1 MQLKEL
7 QHRAKNNLQ
16 IITALIRLESRTPV
30 DAERGEG
37 EIWPRA
43 GRLSVT
49 IVRSLDQHAG
59 AVVKVEP
66 QPCDGIRVT
75 IAFAAAAGGCPFNPR
90 MKRANQDLYR
100 GRHDQLLRQSGKRRK
115 PKGCPAKRTPLDQ

>member
-16 IITALIRLESRTPV
+16 IITAVIRLESRTPV

-37 EIWPRA
+37 ETWPRA
-43 GRLSVT
+43 GRLSAT
-49 IVRSLDQHAG
+49 IVRSLEQHAG
-59 AVVKVEP
+59 AVVQV
-66 QPCDGIRVT
+66 QPAPYEGIRVT
-75 IAFAAAAGGCPFNPR
+75 IAFAAAAGECLFNPR
-90 MKRANQDLYR
+90 MKPASQDLHR

-115 PKGCPAKRTPLDQ
+115 PKGCPANRTPLDQ